1 METFNKI
8 DKKDLLQSEEFKE
21 SVAEQQERIQAAA
34 GDIQPDTIFQSAG
47 IVNVFTGELEFG
59 DVAVHKGKIVGI
71 GRYAGKSIEDKL
83 FPIDN
88 FSSEKLS
95 TGQKVKIIDCRNKFI
110 APGFIDGHIH
120 IESSMLAPKAFAEAV
135 VPHGTT
141 SVITDPHEITN
152 VAGKAG
158 LRYMLEESRG
168 LPLKVYMMLPSCVPA
183 TSLEE
188 SGAVIQAEELL
199 EFMGEESVLGLA
211 EVMNFLGT
219 VRGEEELVRK
229 IELARQ
235 YGKIADGHAPGL
247 KGKEVNAY
255 CTAGIASDHECAE
268 KSEALEKLR
277 RGQWIM
283 IREGTAARNMESLK
297 DLLKP
302 PYSSRCMLVTDD
314 RHPGELI
321 RLGHL
326 DYLLRKATEYGANPI
341 TAIQMVTLHPAQYF
355 GLKNRGAVAPGYY
368 ADLVILKD
376 LVHFTVD
383 SVYKEGELVAR
394 GGKAVSEEIH
404 TLQKNINGI
413 AEIDEEKTLSGSL
426 SGRLS
431 AEDRQRIF
439 QSFHCSELEPSDFYL
454 KGQGNFKR
462 IMELIPGELI
472 TKELILPCEEQENFQ
487 SGIILSEDIIKLAV
501 IERHLNTGHIGIGLM
516 KGYGLRAGAIAS
528 SIAHD
533 AHNIIVAGT
542 TEEDMSLAA
551 NLIRKSNGG
560 VAVVRDGEI
569 LGVLPLPIG
578 GLMSGESAETVDKI
592 LEELKGEAYNLGI
605 RAGIDPF
612 MTLAFLSLSV
622 IPKIK
627 LTTKGLADA
636 ESQEILPVYF

>member
-1 METFNKI
+1 MEMSNVIDNKSI
-8 DKKDLLQSEEFKE
+8 LQSKEFKE
-21 SVAEQQERIQAAA
+21 LMIEQQERIQAAA
-34 GDIQPDTIFQSAG
+34 GNRQPDTIFQNAG

-71 GRYAGKSIEDKL
+71 GRYTE
-83 FPIDN
+83 N
-88 FSSEKLS
+88 VSE
-95 TGQKVKIIDCRNKFI
+95 GQEVKIIDCHNKFI

-120 IESSMLAPKAFAEAV
+120 IESSMLSPKAFSDAV

-158 LRYMLEESRG
+158 LRYMLEASKS

-183 TSLEE
+183 TPLEE
-188 SGAVIQAEELL
+188 SGAILRAEELL
-199 EFMGEESVLGLA
+199 EFMGEENVLGLA
-211 EVMNFLGT
+211 EVMDFLGT
-219 VRGEEELVRK
+219 VRGEEEIVRK
-229 IELARQ
+229 IELARH
-235 YGKIADGHAPGL
+235 YGKIADGHAPDI
-247 KGKEVNAY
+247 KGKEINAY

-297 DLLKP
+297 ELLKP
-302 PYSSRCMLVTDD
+302 PYSNRCMLVTDD

-326 DYLLRKATEYGANPI
+326 DYLLRKAREYGANPV

-355 GLKNRGAVAPGYY
+355 GLKDRGAVAPGYF

-383 SVYKEGELVAR
+383 SVYREGKLVAKD
-394 GGKAVSEEIH
+394 GKVVSEEYH
-404 TLQKNINGI
+404 SSKNKINGNTGNI
-413 AEIDEEKTLSGSL
+413 KPDEQNAFEEPKANGDINLERTLSCSL
-426 SGRLS
+426 SE
-431 AEDRQRIF
+431 EDRQRIF
-439 QSFHCSELEPSDFYL
+439 QSFHCSELRPTDFYL
-454 KGQGNFKR
+454 QGRGSSKR

-472 TKELILPCEEQENFQ
+472 TKELILPCESEENFQ
-487 SGIILSEDIIKLAV
+487 SGIRLSEDIVKLAV
-501 IERHLNTGHIGIGLM
+501 IERHLNTGHIGVGLM

-551 NLIRKSNGG
+551 NLIRRNNGG
-560 VAVVRDGEI
+560 VAVVKNGEV

-578 GLMSGESAETVDKI
+578 GLMSGESAESVDKI
-592 LEELKGEAYNLGI
+592 LEELKEKAYGLGVKT
-605 RAGIDPF
+605 GVDPF

-622 IPKIK
+622 IPKLK

-636 ESQEILPVYF
+636 KTQEILPVYF

>member
-1 METFNKI
+1 MEMSNVIDNKSI
-8 DKKDLLQSEEFKE
+8 LQSKEFKE
-21 SVAEQQERIQAAA
+21 LIIEQQERIQAAA
-34 GDIQPDTIFQSAG
+34 GNRQPDTIFQNAG

-71 GRYAGKSIEDKL
+71 GRYTE
-83 FPIDN
+83 N
-88 FSSEKLS
+88 VSE
-95 TGQKVKIIDCRNKFI
+95 GQEVKIIDCHNKFI

-120 IESSMLAPKAFAEAV
+120 IESSMLSPKAFSDAV

-141 SVITDPHEITN
+141 FVITDPHEITN

-158 LRYMLEESRG
+158 LRYMLEASKS
-168 LPLKVYMMLPSCVPA
+168 LPIKVYMMLPSCVPA
-183 TSLEE
+183 TPLEE
-188 SGAVIQAEELL
+188 SGAILRAEELL
-199 EFMGEESVLGLA
+199 EFMGEENVLGLA
-211 EVMNFLGT
+211 EVMDFLGT
-219 VRGEEELVRK
+219 VRGEEELLRK
-229 IELARQ
+229 IELARHF
-235 YGKIADGHAPGL
+235 GKIADGHAPDI
-247 KGKEVNAY
+247 KGKEINAY

-297 DLLKP
+297 ELLKP
-302 PYSSRCMLVTDD
+302 PYSNRCMLVTDD

-326 DYLLRKATEYGANPI
+326 DYLLRKAREYGANPV

-355 GLKNRGAVAPGYY
+355 GLKDRGAVAPGYF

-383 SVYKEGELVAR
+383 SVYREGKLVAKD
-394 GGKAVSEEIH
+394 GKVVSEEYRSS
-404 TLQKNINGI
+404 KNKINGNTGNI
-413 AEIDEEKTLSGSL
+413 KPDEQNAFEESKTNGDIKLEKMFSGSL
-426 SGRLS
+426 SE
-431 AEDRQRIF
+431 EDKQRIF
-439 QSFHCSELEPSDFYL
+439 QSFHCSELRPSDFYL
-454 KGQGNFKR
+454 QGKGSYKR

-472 TKELILPCEEQENFQ
+472 TKELILPCESEENFQ
-487 SGIILSEDIIKLAV
+487 SGIRLSEDIIKLAV

-542 TEEDMSLAA
+542 TEEDMCLAA
-551 NLIRKSNGG
+551 NLIRRNNGG
-560 VAVVRDGEI
+560 VAVVENGEA

-578 GLMSGESAETVDKI
+578 GLMSGESAESVDKI
-592 LEELKGEAYNLGI
+592 LGELKEKAYGLGVKT
-605 RAGIDPF
+605 GVDPF

-622 IPKIK
+622 IPKLK

-636 ESQEILPVYF
+636 KTQEILPVYF